1 MASKVT
7 AWRCSTRGA
16 RSAGKNPVYLAA
28 CLGRRPLVQVPARH
42 HYEAARERMTSSETV
57 PMGAS
62 LSVHQEAGLLG
73 KARVRAGD
81 RAPDVVFLDS
91 RTGAQ
96 TSLFAP
102 LGRSRFVALLGPGY
116 NPAGAGARPAPKTG
130 RLVEDLGRLGVECS
144 VVLPGSAR
152 SGDGLID
159 ATGDFRRLYGA
170 RGEFLYLIRPD
181 GYVGLF
187 QRPIDGRAAGLHG
200 EALRSGR
207 RRCRVRRTS
216 GEDPRESRVTV
227 SGLSGTTSRML
238 SEARMRTLDI
248 KQTLSIPPGLAAPAA
263 PANAPAMNRGVLYV
277 LHISDPFRVSFPII
291 RYQER

>member
-1 MASKVT
+1 
-7 AWRCSTRGA
+7 
-16 RSAGKNPVYLAA
+16 
-28 CLGRRPLVQVPARH
+28 
-42 HYEAARERMTSSETV
+42 
-57 PMGAS
+57 MGAS

-159 ATGDFRRLYGA
+159 ATGTSAGSTARAASFSISSGQTATWGCSSGRSTGA
-170 RGEFLYLIRPD
+170 LQDYMAK
-181 GYVGLF
+181 LF
-187 QRPIDGRAAGLHG
+187 EADTVAAAFAGRAVKIPARAG
-200 EALRSGR
+200 
-207 RRCRVRRTS
+207 
-216 GEDPRESRVTV
+216 
-227 SGLSGTTSRML
+227 
-238 SEARMRTLDI
+238 
-248 KQTLSIPPGLAAPAA
+248 
-263 PANAPAMNRGVLYV
+263 
-277 LHISDPFRVSFPII
+277 
-291 RYQER
+291 